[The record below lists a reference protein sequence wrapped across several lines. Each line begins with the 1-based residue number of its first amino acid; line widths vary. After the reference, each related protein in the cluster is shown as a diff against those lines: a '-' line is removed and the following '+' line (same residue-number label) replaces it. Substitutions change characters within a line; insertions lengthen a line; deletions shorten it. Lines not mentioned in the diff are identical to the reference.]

1 MGVGCRPMA
10 TPPRSAAR
18 RSSSSAARTPSRSV
32 AKPSARAVPT
42 IEDGGSSADRSK
54 LAVKTTPAA
63 SGGARVAPVDASG
76 SRPVSTRATQ
86 PRATQPSGG
95 VGKGFYVVAVIAVVI
110 VVAVFAIGPVRRSM
124 ALASLDNFKSDGS
137 NPAAITAA
145 DVFLELASDHV
156 SHIMAAI
163 YSDRGPVEAQVYLA
177 KKKNLFSS
185 LVQIADRPLTGEAT
199 NRATVT
205 LAQRVMAIQTAAEV
219 FDNDRHAK
227 DLPPDSLNT
236 WAKDPAGSRELA
248 LASMVLLVKTKNKN
262 AVDILHQ
269 VAMAKDADPLRVAAA
284 IDGLAELAEPSNLG
298 FLIGLLT
305 GPSSDLAIER
315 PALSRRIIALAS
327 PDHLPRL
334 MEIFDHPNNAV
345 RALVIEALG
354 GPNMRM
360 GDNRADLLKRE
371 SLGKAITPKLIPTAP
386 PLELAAAIKAVRGL
400 RLFGARDAI
409 LELAKGI
416 DERKL
421 NGIDQAFMA
430 EVLGKSL
437 ICNLPEPEL
446 VKDGKGGSDD
456 EIALQL
462 RQLSDDL
469 IVKLTA
475 GINDETLK
483 PVAVLALSHI
493 RDRSYLHLRD
503 TLDQLVAHGDEEP
516 CMNALI
522 IIVDKTYARDDVVKL
537 CGRSKEKWEKFL
549 AGDRPRFERI
559 KGIADWIVANGKYQR
574 ISDGK
579 VRLAT
584 SRDYINLAQADLVA
598 MVNEPKFVPPLGLTR
613 QRVDLLIQDT
623 NMLGKNVKQAWAGA
637 LD

>member
-1 MGVGCRPMA
+1 MGVGFRTMA

-18 RSSSSAARTPSRSV
+18 RPSPSSARTPSRSA
-32 AKPSARAVPT
+32 AKPVARAVPT
-42 IEDGGSSADRSK
+42 TEEGETFTATSDSAAKSKSATSS
-54 LAVKTTPAA
+54 
-63 SGGARVAPVDASG
+63 ARVARVDASG
-76 SRPVSTRATQ
+76 SRPVSTRAAQ
-86 PRATQPSGG
+86 QSGG
-95 VGKGFYVVAVIAVVI
+95 VGKGFYVVAALALVILIGAL
-110 VVAVFAIGPVRRSM
+110 AIGPVRRSM
-124 ALASLDNFKSDGS
+124 ALSSLDSFKTDGS

-145 DVFLELASDHV
+145 DVFLDLASDHV
-156 SHIMAAI
+156 SHITAAI

-177 KKKNLFSS
+177 KKMKLFSS

-227 DLPPDSLNT
+227 DLPPDNLNT
-236 WAKDPAGSRELA
+236 WAKDPAGPRELA
-248 LASMVLLVKTKNKN
+248 LASMALLVKMKNKN
-262 AVDILHQ
+262 AVEILHQ

-334 MEIFDHPNNAV
+334 MELFDHPNDAV
-345 RALVIEALG
+345 RAMVIEALG

-371 SLGKAITPKLIPTAP
+371 SLGKAITPKLIPTAQ

-421 NGIDQAFMA
+421 AGIDQAFMA

-462 RQLSDDL
+462 RQMSDDL

-475 GINDETLK
+475 GINDEALK

-503 TLDQLVAHGDEEP
+503 TLDQLAAHGDEEL
-516 CMNALI
+516 CMNALVT
-522 IIVDKTYARDDVVKL
+522 IVDKTYARDDVVKL
-537 CGRSKEKWEKFL
+537 CGRSKEKWQKFL
-549 AGDRPRFERI
+549 TGDRPRFERI
-559 KGIADWIVANGKYQR
+559 KGIADWIIVNGKYQR

-613 QRVDLLIQDT
+613 QRIDLLIQDT

-637 LD
+637 LE

>member
-1 MGVGCRPMA
+1 MA
-10 TPPRSAAR
+10 IPPRSAAR
-18 RSSSSAARTPSRSV
+18 RPSSSAARTPSRS
-32 AKPSARAVPT
+32 AGKLPARAAPT
-42 IEDGGSSADRSK
+42 AEVDETLAARSN
-54 LAVKTTPAA
+54 PAA
-63 SGGARVAPVDASG
+63 TAKSSTSSARVARADAS
-76 SRPVSTRATQ
+76 SRPVSTRSAT
-86 PRATQPSGG
+86 PSGG

-110 VVAVFAIGPVRRSM
+110 LGAVFAIGPVRRSM
-124 ALASLDNFKSDGS
+124 ALASLDNFKADGS
-137 NPAAITAA
+137 NPAAMTAA
-145 DVFLELASDHV
+145 DVFLDLASDHV
-156 SHIMAAI
+156 SHVTSAI

-177 KKKNLFSS
+177 KKKKLFSS

-199 NRATVT
+199 NRATIT
-205 LAQRVMAIQTAAEV
+205 LAQRVLAVQAAGEI

-227 DLPPDSLNT
+227 DLLPDHLHT
-236 WAKDPAGSRELA
+236 WAKDPADSRDLA
-248 LASMVLLVKTKNKN
+248 LVSMALLVKTKNKN
-262 AVDILHQ
+262 AVEILHQ
-269 VAMAKDADPLRVAAA
+269 VAMVKDADPPRVGAA
-284 IDGLAELAEPSNLG
+284 IDGLAELAESSNLG

-315 PALSRRIIALAS
+315 PTLSLRIIALAS

-334 MEIFDHPNNAV
+334 MELFDHPNNAV

-371 SLGKAITPKLIPTAP
+371 SLGKAITPKLIPTAS

-416 DERKL
+416 NERKL
-421 NGIDQAFMA
+421 DGIDQAFMA

-446 VKDGKGGSDD
+446 AKDSKDGKAGSDD

-462 RQLSDDL
+462 RQMSDDL

-475 GINDETLK
+475 GINDESLK
-483 PVAVLALSHI
+483 PVTVLALSHI

-503 TLDQLVAHGDEEP
+503 ALDPLAAHGDEEI

-522 IIVDKTYARDDVVKL
+522 TIVDKTYARDDVVKL
-537 CGRSKEKWEKFL
+537 CGRAKEKWQKFL
-549 AGDRPRFERI
+549 TDDRPRFERI

-584 SRDYINLAQADLVA
+584 NRDYINIAQADLTA

-613 QRVDLLIQDT
+613 QRVDLLIQDI